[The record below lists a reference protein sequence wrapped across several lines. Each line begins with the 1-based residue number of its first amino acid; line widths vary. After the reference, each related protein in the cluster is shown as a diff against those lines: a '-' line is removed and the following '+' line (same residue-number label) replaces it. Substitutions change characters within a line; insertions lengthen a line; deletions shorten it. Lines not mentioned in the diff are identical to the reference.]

1 MTSRLL
7 QAIYVLLSEIME
19 TFSRLKMLVT
29 EPVISEVLVSC
40 NTSILIIKVQG
51 TSSKNDGQIGNMIW

>member
-19 TFSRLKMLVT
+19 IFSRLKKLVT

-40 NTSILIIKVQG
+40 NTPILIIKVHTAEYFEQ
-51 TSSKNDGQIGNMIW
+51 K

>member
-19 TFSRLKMLVT
+19 IFSRLKKLVT

-40 NTSILIIKVQG
+40 NTSILIIKVHTAEYFEQ
-51 TSSKNDGQIGNMIW
+51 K

>member
-19 TFSRLKMLVT
+19 IFLRLKMLVT
-29 EPVISEVLVSC
+29 EAVLSQRFSLAV
-40 NTSILIIKVQG
+40 NTSILIIKVHTAGYFEQ
-51 TSSKNDGQIGNMIW
+51 K

>member
-7 QAIYVLLSEIME
+7 RAIYVLLSEIVE
-19 TFSRLKMLVT
+19 LFSRLKMLVT

-40 NTSILIIKVQG
+40 NTSILIIKVHTAGYFEQ
-51 TSSKNDGQIGNMIW
+51 K